1 MFHRKL
7 LYLGKLEGLDEV
19 QRVLLVDRLES
30 LLLYRYEGE
39 CEDKEVEA
47 LACHYLGKLYSRQ
60 RGHSEGGEKLSVEGG
75 TIVEDRE
82 ERISL
87 GSLIP
92 VRVREVGAEWV
103 CCQAMEQLGLRHFLV
118 EQGGW
123 RSEDADRILMNLQGR
138 LLYPSSER
146 KTALWLAEQSGA
158 QDWLAG
164 SQRIGLGHLYG
175 VSVQLLKERETLED
189 YLYKR
194 LDALLDFGK
203 ERFLYD
209 LTNTYFEGRMLDSSL
224 AQYGRSKERRSD
236 CRLVSVGL
244 LTNELGFIRR
254 SHFYAGNVS
263 EPGTLEQIVTYLRDS
278 QGVLTDAGI
287 GTTNNIEELALRGVG
302 YMCVV
307 PAGFKEYEV
316 DFSQAAEFEH
326 QTSNGQRYKVWL
338 QVEEHSFRV
347 GQQLFKDWLIFVKS
361 EAKQAKEDGIISK
374 QKQRME
380 VGLDQI
386 RQSLSNPRGH
396 RKTHQVHQR
405 IGRLKLQNSKVSK
418 AFDIQAQD
426 DGVHVTQL
434 QWHYDTRYEQR
445 NGTYIIRT
453 SEPVTDARQ
462 AWQVYHTLST
472 IEGVNRCCKSD
483 LNMRP
488 VYHRKDEPIQAHLFL
503 TLLACTIVT
512 YIRHLLGKKGIYWS
526 WKEIVRILSTQK
538 SILSEFRNK
547 QGELFLLSK
556 WSEPEPK
563 ALAIYQALGYKIR
576 RSPGFFFKIAAD
588 DP

>member
-1 MFHRKL
+1 
-7 LYLGKLEGLDEV
+7 
-19 QRVLLVDRLES
+19 
-30 LLLYRYEGE
+30 
-39 CEDKEVEA
+39 
-47 LACHYLGKLYSRQ
+47 
-60 RGHSEGGEKLSVEGG
+60 
-75 TIVEDRE
+75 
-82 ERISL
+82 
-87 GSLIP
+87 
-92 VRVREVGAEWV
+92 
-103 CCQAMEQLGLRHFLV
+103 
-118 EQGGW
+118 
-123 RSEDADRILMNLQGR
+123 
-138 LLYPSSER
+138 
-146 KTALWLAEQSGA
+146 
-158 QDWLAG
+158 
-164 SQRIGLGHLYG
+164 
-175 VSVQLLKERETLED
+175 
-189 YLYKR
+189 
-194 LDALLDFGK
+194 
-203 ERFLYD
+203 
-209 LTNTYFEGRMLDSSL
+209 MLDSSL

-236 CRLVSVGL
+236 CPLVSVGL
-244 LTNELGFIRR
+244 LTNEWGFIRR

-287 GTTNNIEELALRGVG
+287 GTTDNIEELALRGVG

-307 PAGFKEYEV
+307 PAGFNEYEV

-347 GQQLFKDWLIFVKS
+347 GQQPFRDWLIFVKS

-380 VGLDQI
+380 AGLDQI

-396 RKTHQVHQR
+396 RKIHQVHQR

-418 AFDIQAQD
+418 AFDIQTHD

-434 QWHYDTRYEQR
+434 QWRYNTRYEQR

-472 IEGVNRCCKSD
+472 IEGVNRCCKTD

-512 YIRHLLGKKGIYWS
+512 YIRHLLGKKRIYWS